1 MFPPPMIS
9 QRLRS
14 AFPILVAALLA
25 FPAFAAGS
33 PKANPNSDPTHN
45 LRRKGTAPN
54 VILILADDLGWGD
67 LGCYGQEKIR
77 TPNIDRLA
85 ASGMRFTQAYAG
97 NTVCAPSRSAL
108 MTGMHSGHGRVRSN
122 VQVPLQTDDVTLAEV
137 FKTSG
142 LRCAA
147 VGKWALGWEGTTGH
161 PNRQGFEDWFGFL
174 DQGHAHDYY
183 PSFLWRN
190 EVRFSNWRNANGE
203 RIEYAP
209 DWFARFATNY
219 VQVHEDHPFFLYVA
233 STFPHANNERGARG
247 MEVPDFGSYARED
260 WPEPEKGKA
269 AMIERLDRL
278 VGEIVGRVNRSRI
291 GSETVILFTSDNGPH
306 VEGGVS
312 TNFFR
317 SSGPF
322 RGLKRSLYEGGI
334 RVPLLVSW
342 PGHIAAGTTNDLP
355 VALWD
360 LLPTLAELTG
370 SAVPAHLDG
379 VSFAASLFGKVPTRR
394 PACLYWESHENG
406 YAQAVR
412 FDDWKAVRPG
422 TNAPVELYH
431 LGEDPGETRDRASEQ
446 PETVARAMSLIR
458 ESALPWTAP
467 IGHDV
472 TPRQSWQAVPGAAP
486 K

>member
-1 MFPPPMIS
+1 MFPPPMIP
-9 QRLRS
+9 QRIRTEVLLLL
-14 AFPILVAALLA
+14 ATFVAASVLA
-25 FPAFAAGS
+25 A
-33 PKANPNSDPTHN
+33 PKPMEAPTHN
-45 LRRKGTAPN
+45 PRRKAPAPN

-85 ASGMRFTQAYAG
+85 ASGMRFTEAYAG

-108 MTGMHSGHGRVRSN
+108 MTGLHSGHGRVRSN
-122 VQVPLQTDDVTLAEV
+122 VQVPLEADDITLAEML
-137 FKTSG
+137 KTAG

-190 EVRFSNWRNANGE
+190 GNKFSNWRNANGE

-219 VQVHEDHPFFLYVA
+219 VQVHEDHPFFLYLA
-233 STFPHANNERGARG
+233 STFPHANNELGTNG
-247 MEVPDFGSYARED
+247 MEVPDFGSYAGTD
-260 WPEPEKGKA
+260 WPRPEKGKA

-278 VGEIVGRVNRSRI
+278 VGAIVREVGHSKI
-291 GSETVILFTSDNGPH
+291 APDTLILFTSDNGPH
-306 VEGGVS
+306 AEGGVG

-334 RVPLLVSW
+334 RVPLIACW
-342 PGHIAAGTTNDLP
+342 PGHVPPGTTSSLP
-355 VALWD
+355 VAHWD
-360 LLPTLAELTG
+360 LLPTIAELAGASTPPG
-370 SAVPAHLDG
+370 LDG
-379 VSFAASLFGKVPTRR
+379 VSFAPVLLGKEPLRR
-394 PACLYWESHENG
+394 PPCLYWEFHEGG

-412 FDDWKAVRPG
+412 FDDWKAVRAD
-422 TNAPVELYH
+422 TNAPVELYR
-431 LGEDPGETRDRASEQ
+431 LSDDPGESRDVAVAHPEIVSRAVRLIADSASPWVA
-446 PETVARAMSLIR
+446 PEARS
-458 ESALPWTAP
+458 
-467 IGHDV
+467 V
-472 TPRQSWQAVPGAAP
+472 TPRQSWQTVPATP
-486 K
+486 PR